1 MTGPGERAAAPTS
14 GVPAGNGT
22 AVAGTTDLAGTGR
35 PVSGA
40 PAAGRPVSGAPGTV
54 SPPGDAPDPPDPAG
68 PRLAPAAGYASRLP
82 LPPGPGR
89 PGRRLRNLV
98 PLVAIGL
105 VVLALVM
112 AATIQAV
119 ALAGHDDR
127 LARQERALDT
137 SRAELGRAQQEI
149 RALQRRAATLE
160 ARTRGSID
168 AAGVARAVLPSVVRV
183 SAAGSTGSAFAFGAR
198 PVDGGTTLITNF
210 HVVADVVAQGG
221 TEVRIQRG
229 RTSYTA
235 RIGATDRARDLA
247 VLETDAEF
255 RPLTAAARKVQPGA
269 PVVVVGSPLGLA
281 DSVTAG
287 VVSALR
293 PRTDGSRDQ
302 FIQFDAPI
310 SPGNS
315 GGPVVDAEGEVV
327 GVAQAKLV
335 QEGVEGISIAIPISE
350 ACDLVRC

>member
-1 MTGPGERAAAPTS
+1 VSGAPTTGIAAP
-14 GVPAGNGT
+14 GA
-22 AVAGTTDLAGTGR
+22 

-40 PAAGRPVSGAPGTV
+40 PARPVSGAPGGGGTRLPL
-54 SPPGDAPDPPDPAG
+54 PP
-68 PRLAPAAGYASRLP
+68 GYASRLP
-82 LPPGPGR
+82 PPPGPGKR
-89 PGRRLRNLV
+89 GRRLRNLV

-105 VVLALVM
+105 FVFALVV
-112 AATIQAV
+112 ATIVQAV
-119 ALAGHDDR
+119 ALRGQGGR
-127 LARQERALDT
+127 LAEQERTAAA
-137 SRAELGRAQQEI
+137 SRAELSRAQREI
-149 RALQRRAATLE
+149 RALQRRTTTLE

-168 AAGVARAVLPSVVRV
+168 AAGVAREVLPSVFRV
-183 SAAGSTGSAFAFGAR
+183 SAAGSTGSAFAFGGR
-198 PVDGGTTLITNF
+198 PEEGGTTLITNF
-210 HVVADVVAQGG
+210 HVVADVVAEGG
-221 TEVRIQRG
+221 TEVTIQRG
-229 RTSYTA
+229 QATYTA

-247 VLETDAEF
+247 VLATDEVF
-255 RPLTAAARKVQPGA
+255 RPLTAAARRVQPGA

-293 PRTDGSRDQ
+293 PRTDGSKDQ

-315 GGPVVDAEGEVV
+315 GGPLVDAEGEVV

-350 ACDLVRC
+350 ACDLVIC

>member
-1 MTGPGERAAAPTS
+1 MP
-14 GVPAGNGT
+14 
-22 AVAGTTDLAGTGR
+22 L
-35 PVSGA
+35 
-40 PAAGRPVSGAPGTV
+40 
-54 SPPGDAPDPPDPAG
+54 PP
-68 PRLAPAAGYASRLP
+68 GYASRLP
-82 LPPGPGR
+82 PPPGPGPR
-89 PGRRLRNLV
+89 SRRLRNLA
-98 PLVAIGL
+98 PLVATGL
-105 VVLALVM
+105 VLFALVVT
-112 AATIQAV
+112 ASVQAV
-119 ALAGHDDR
+119 ALSGQGDR
-127 LARQERALDT
+127 LAAQERALAA
-137 SRAELGRAQQEI
+137 SRAELQRAEQEI
-149 RALQRRAATLE
+149 RTLQRRTTSLE

-168 AAGVARAVLPSVVRV
+168 AAAVAREVLPSVVRV
-183 SAAGSTGSAFAFGAR
+183 SAAGSTGSAFAFGGR
-198 PVDGGTTLITNF
+198 PEGGGTTLITNF
-210 HVVADVVAQGG
+210 HVVAEVVAEGG

-229 RTSYTA
+229 QTVYRA

-247 VLETDAEF
+247 VLETDAVF
-255 RPLTAAARKVQPGA
+255 RPLAGAARKVQPGS

-335 QEGVEGISIAIPISE
+335 QQGVEGISIAIPISE
-350 ACDLVRC
+350 ACDLVTC